1 MDSMSEAFD
10 QMQMVKDVLANSDK
24 VSEVLQESTHQFNL
38 LTSPTFLPKVKDQGK
53 FTLPCTLG
61 HLEIDN
67 ALVDS
72 GASINL
78 ISLSMAE
85 KLGIAGALQRP
96 TDIPLFYML
105 FIWFYYAFHKPAERT
120 RPDRK
125 GIGFAR
131 PSPGPIRPHDRTV
144 RPGRQWTTIDRDHHI
159 TADPD
164 GRPHA
169 LHGRPDVREQEAH
182 LCSFDNSQ
190 PS

>member
-1 MDSMSEAFD
+1 MHVWSFEIGLLEHWSIW
-10 QMQMVKDVLANSDK
+10 DVRSK
-24 VSEVLQESTHQFNL
+24 E
-38 LTSPTFLPKVKDQGK
+38 G
-53 FTLPCTLG
+53 LG
-61 HLEIDN
+61 AWTQLNWMRRRRKHLEDQ
-67 ALVDS
+67 LDHLLDQPVEFS
-72 GASINL
+72 T
-78 ISLSMAE
+78 
-85 KLGIAGALQRP
+85 RP
-96 TDIPLFYML
+96 ADIPLFYML

-190 PS
+190 PN